1 MVDGEPILFE
11 ILDTCPKV
19 KIPSFWKRKSRTESN
34 SQNDDDDGISSVT
47 AEHIQWADGILL
59 VYAITDRNSFNYIRK
74 AKVNLQPDIP
84 VTLVGNKV
92 DMVHLRQVSTEE
104 GEILAK
110 DFECKFC
117 EISAAEHVTQ
127 VSEAFHDLCKEVLL
141 ARRKSKQSLLD
152 RMLGGTR
159 TYSRGKSDSALPK
172 D

>member
-1 MVDGEPILFE
+1 MNPSRTTKICE
-11 ILDTCPKV
+11 ILTV
-19 KIPSFWKRKSRTESN
+19 FL
-34 SQNDDDDGISSVT
+34 
-47 AEHIQWADGILL
+47 HLL
-59 VYAITDRNSFNYIRK
+59 
-74 AKVNLQPDIP
+74 
-84 VTLVGNKV
+84 
-92 DMVHLRQVSTEE
+92 

-127 VSEAFHDLCKEVLL
+127 VTEAFHDLCKEVLL